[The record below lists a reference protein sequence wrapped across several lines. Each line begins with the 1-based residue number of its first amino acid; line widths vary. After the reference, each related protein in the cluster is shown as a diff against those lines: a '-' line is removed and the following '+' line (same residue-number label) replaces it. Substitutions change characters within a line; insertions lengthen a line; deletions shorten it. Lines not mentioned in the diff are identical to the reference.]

1 MMHQPAIGD
10 LGRVFRTSAGL
21 AAHLRAFQRQQE
33 EERLRRD
40 RRQDA
45 QGDEAELMDF
55 AMVMVSAG
63 ELEIFRVELDSYDT
77 ATIAA
82 LQENERNLMQARERL
97 DELFAKA
104 HVLPDGRR
112 VFKTED
118 GLRVF
123 DEHGQELS
131 GTTIHPTEIDD
142 KRPRWETA
150 RDAIDQYEALT
161 QEREAILTYQQKLDE
176 ARERIDTGEISREE
190 FDEMRDELK
199 TAMPDAV
206 RAQVPELASK
216 VTMDTDFAAP
226 SSSGPAADTGL
237 AIEDDMIPSSFTP
250 ASVPGLTR

>member
-10 LGRVFRTSAGL
+10 LGRVFRTSAGP

-63 ELEIFRVELDSYDT
+63 ELETFRVELDSYDT

-82 LQENERNLMQARERL
+82 LQENERELAAVRERL
-97 DELFAKA
+97 DGLLLKA

-118 GLRVF
+118 GRRVF
-123 DEHGQELS
+123 DEFGSELDV
-131 GTTIHPTEIDD
+131 TTIDPDLIGDE
-142 KRPRWETA
+142 RPRWESYQPYFERSQELA
-150 RDAIDQYEALT
+150 LERDE
-161 QEREAILTYQQKLDE
+161 ILEYQSRLDA
-176 ARERIDTGEISREE
+176 ARERIDAGEISREE
-190 FDEMRDELK
+190 FDELRDELK

-206 RAQVPELASK
+206 RAQVPELAAE
-216 VTMDTDFAAP
+216 VTMDTDLAGPFL
-226 SSSGPAADTGL
+226 SGPAADTSL
-237 AIEDDMIPSSFTP
+237 AIDDDMIPSSFTS